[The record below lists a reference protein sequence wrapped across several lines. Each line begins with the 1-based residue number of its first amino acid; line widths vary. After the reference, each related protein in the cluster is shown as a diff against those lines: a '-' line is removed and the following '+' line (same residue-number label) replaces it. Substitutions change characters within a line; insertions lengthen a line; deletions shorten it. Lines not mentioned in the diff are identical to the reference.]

1 MLIPSLLLLVI
12 VVYANE
18 DEGIQDKDP
27 MNLVSS
33 YMGEKRANVMP
44 FSGGMYGKRSNI
56 DQDQVEHP
64 LYAGWHEK
72 RMVMPYSG
80 GIYGKRELLTFGPYG
95 KQTSMPFS
103 GEFYGK
109 RAVVAPF
116 SGGMYGKRASLPVE
130 DGSYDK
136 RSERYIRSPMPISGG
151 FFG

>member
-1 MLIPSLLLLVI
+1 MLIPSLLLLAI

-44 FSGGMYGKRSNI
+44 FSG
-56 DQDQVEHP
+56 
-64 LYAGWHEK
+64 GWHEK